1 MITRNE
7 VQIEELEKALSVPR
21 KHYSHLDKIQAAE
34 IIEQKNEIVANMS
47 HTMGIPKEKL
57 LKALHK
63 SEAHKQAER
72 DIEDAMKYLN
82 SGDGEGSDDESSLV
96 PEKMEPEEVQ
106 RIAKERLREI
116 KAAAGDSKDEVKEE
130 KAEEVQA
137 ESDLKKVIFKTSSL
151 KPVVEGDDLNPTG
164 GTEIKGMVPGA
175 QSEANLD
182 LGSIGGNSLPRLQR
196 NMSVGTVATA
206 DTMAGSLMAPP
217 FGFGMQKQYKKL
229 G

>member
-72 DIEDAMKYLN
+72 DIDDAMKYLN
-82 SGDGEGSDDESSLV
+82 SGEAEGSDDESSMV
-96 PEKMEPEEVQ
+96 PEKLEPEEVQ

-116 KAAAGDSKDEVKEE
+116 KEAAGENVKDEKEE
-130 KAEEVQA
+130 KKEEVQ
-137 ESDLKKVIFKTSSL
+137 EDSDTKKVIFKTSSL
-151 KPVVEGDDLNPTG
+151 KPVVEGEDLNPAG

-182 LGSIGGNSLPRLQR
+182 LGSIGGSSLPRL
-196 NMSVGTVATA
+196 
-206 DTMAGSLMAPP
+206 
-217 FGFGMQKQYKKL
+217 
-229 G
+229 

>member
-82 SGDGEGSDDESSLV
+82 SGENEDGEEDDSSLV
-96 PEKMEPEEVQ
+96 PEKMDPEEVQ

-116 KAAAGDSKDEVKEE
+116 NAAAGDKPIDTEVK
-130 KAEEVQA
+130 KEEVQQ
-137 ESDLKKVIFKTSSL
+137 ESDLKKVVFKTSSL
-151 KPVVEGDDLNPTG
+151 KPEVEGDDPNPKG

-182 LGSIGGNSLPRLQR
+182 LGSLGGSSMPRL
-196 NMSVGTVATA
+196 
-206 DTMAGSLMAPP
+206 
-217 FGFGMQKQYKKL
+217 
-229 G
+229 